1 MNEKAIKSINLNEM
15 HDLIDLYKY
24 ASIDGERVEFIVYPT
39 KDNKRI
45 VTIGLQNG
53 FSKDRDTFIFD
64 DGNIF
69 DETVY
74 PELLSYFTHDDN
86 LGNWDIVESA
96 IEDATIKGSNE
107 TQSGNIV
114 YLDTYNKDLYENL
127 NKNIDSVKEEV
138 TYKKNNL
145 TNEDKIWDEIIL
157 YAKERRMLLDFYD
170 GANFSN
176 EDMNLIY
183 DFVINV
189 SENIKEINYGKSRKA
204 KRNNEEILN
213 ELFKDKEKTLE
224 YGLND
229 EIYNRIINTS
239 MLKKLSHL
247 VGIEKRLSK
256 RLDLNNSSIKDRI
269 DFATSELDKVEF
281 FDLKNA
287 RKVDDK
293 ELIESKPKALN
304 ELKKIYD
311 NEDLYDEEIRET
323 YKEYCNELLDY
334 LERKSL
340 NGKKIQET
348 KIDTGSIIFE
358 EYDNY
363 IIDDYEELRNSID
376 LIRYGKLDDE
386 KYEIVEDIK
395 DDYLTI
401 RINFIDGVTK
411 SDVYEFKFTDKEKA
425 HNELLNIT
433 EEIFKEDPSLESTII
448 VNVGNTSK
456 TTTLFKTNED
466 NEILLKG
473 ENDNMEN
480 DIKINDKPRTVTI
493 DDLKRI
499 EEELNEY
506 MMEQE
511 KETKEEK
518 EKIEIKKIEDFD
530 FLDIDLATFEI
541 IVKKYN
547 NSLLDKL
554 NNGEL
559 LEDEKDLVLR
569 VLGRIE
575 AAVMHFNEDF
585 PRIKDMNREE
595 IREIAKIE
603 AFLTTIYGIE
613 AKYQDNK
620 KKIEELNNKESL
632 TPSEKL
638 LLRMLKNV
646 EEKFNDNDYVDDIF
660 DVNINKYLEIA
671 KKYSGSYMPFGDE
684 GKQDRED
691 LIKFMN
697 YKMKLIDA
705 YNALLFKKDLLN
717 KDELERLAK
726 YETRL
731 YQINE
736 IDAKY
741 ISIDKEA
748 LINEMRANEEFLLP
762 SSKIWLSALEK
773 ECGKN
778 KDLFEI
784 VEKEPEKKVD
794 YDVEEIKDAYD
805 KALSY
810 SGVDSPATIEVLF
823 DKENKK
829 EADVIISNKIN
840 NQDVIIYSKTVDIE
854 RLNNDIMPVLSEL
867 YANNNE
873 IHYPIKFN
881 IGGTVDY
888 CLLLIGENRRT
899 FKITNATK
907 EYVEEN
913 KEKIEELVSKENA
926 IVK

>member
-53 FSKDRDTFIFD
+53 FSRDRDTFIFD

-86 LGNWDIVESA
+86 LGNWDIVEPA

-127 NKNIDSVKEEV
+127 NKNIDSVKEEI

-213 ELFKDKEKTLE
+213 DLFKDKEKTLE

-239 MLKKLSHL
+239 MIKKLSHL
-247 VGIEKRLSK
+247 IGIEKRLSK

-348 KIDTGSIIFE
+348 KIDTESIIFE

-638 LLRMLKNV
+638 LLRMFKNV